1 MLDLAQRCGEVMRPL
16 LAHVPTADTAR
27 DLDALRAGIGEE
39 KITYAGLSYGTFLGQ
54 IYLNM

>member
-1 MLDLAQRCGEVMRPL
+1 MRPL